1 MRDNGIPMSNRE
13 SHPPVMPRHRSTA
26 HTTLHAKRT
35 FFSPRRAGEKW
46 LSPIL
51 LRCAPLRKSQ
61 SFTDESSCLG
71 PFAEMFAGIR
81 WRMLLLSLPAAD
93 VKNGSLDS
101 RPPLPSLYP
110 ARVKVNRRGRH
121 YIQNIVDEV
130 ASFVHRSR
138 NRTLGFILAM

>member
-1 MRDNGIPMSNRE
+1 MVFPCPIEKATRLPFHDTGVRCIRRC
-13 SHPPVMPRHRSTA
+13 MPNA
-26 HTTLHAKRT
+26 P
-35 FFSPRRAGEKW
+35 FFPPRRAGEKW
-46 LSPIL
+46 LPPIL
-51 LRCAPLRKSQ
+51 LRCALLRKSQ
-61 SFTDESSCLG
+61 SFTDESFCLG

-81 WRMLLLSLPAAD
+81 WRMLLFLPAAD